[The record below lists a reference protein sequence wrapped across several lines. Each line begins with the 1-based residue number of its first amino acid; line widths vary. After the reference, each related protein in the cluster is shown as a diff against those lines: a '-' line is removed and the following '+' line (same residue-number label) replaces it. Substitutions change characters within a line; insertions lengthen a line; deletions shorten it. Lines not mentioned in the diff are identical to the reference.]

1 MSSALARWLEGVW
14 YQGRRGAALLAPL
27 AALFATFVGLRR
39 ALFQSGL
46 LRSYRSSVPVIVI
59 GNLSV
64 GGTGKSPLVVVLAR
78 LLRARGLKPAV
89 LTRGYGANVNAPTLV
104 TADTDAARVGDEPV
118 MLWIATGVPV
128 MVSPDRAAGAR
139 ALEALG
145 IDLILCD
152 DGLQHYALARDL
164 EVVVID
170 AARGVGNGR
179 LLPAGPLREVPARL
193 ESVDWV
199 AINGEA
205 DGSSASPWRG
215 RVGTLHM
222 QLVPE
227 APRSV
232 RESRQWRS
240 IESFRGGTVHA
251 VAAIGHPSRFFA
263 MLRAAGLELIEH
275 PFADHH
281 AFIADD
287 FAFGD
292 TRAILMTAKDAVKC
306 ASFADARF
314 WEVPA
319 AVRLGPDGGV
329 GLVDSI
335 VGILQTPL
343 AMRRSRTG

>member
-1 MSSALARWLEGVW
+1 MSRAVARWLEGVW

-27 AALFATFVGLRR
+27 AAIFAVVVGLRR
-39 ALFQSGL
+39 SLFQRGL
-46 LRSYRSSVPVIVI
+46 RPTYRASVPVIVV

-64 GGTGKSPLVVVLAR
+64 GGTGKSPLVALLAR
-78 LLRARGLKPAV
+78 LLRARGLRPAV
-89 LTRGYGANVNAPTLV
+89 LTRGYGVHIDAPTLV
-104 TADTDAARVGDEPV
+104 TADTDPQRVGDEPV
-118 MLWIATGVPV
+118 MLSMATGVPV

-145 IDLILCD
+145 IDVILCD

-164 EVVVID
+164 EIVVID
-170 AARGVGNGR
+170 AARGFGNGR
-179 LLPAGPLREVPARL
+179 LLPAGPLRETPARL
-193 ESVDWV
+193 ETVDWV
-199 AINGEA
+199 VVNGNAE
-205 DGSSASPWRG
+205 GSTPMPWRG
-215 RVGTLHM
+215 RAGTLDM

-227 APRSV
+227 APRNV
-232 RESRQWRS
+232 REPRQWRS
-240 IESFRGGTVHA
+240 IESFRGATVHA

-281 AFIADD
+281 AFSAED

-306 ASFADARF
+306 AAFADARF

-329 GLVDSI
+329 GLVESI
-335 VGILQTPL
+335 VGVLQTPL
-343 AMRRSRTG
+343 ASRPSRTG